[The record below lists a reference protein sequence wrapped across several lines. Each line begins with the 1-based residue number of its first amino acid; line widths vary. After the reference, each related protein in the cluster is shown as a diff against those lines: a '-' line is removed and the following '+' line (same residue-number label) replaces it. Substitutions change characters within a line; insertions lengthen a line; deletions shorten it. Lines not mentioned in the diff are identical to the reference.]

1 MATADVLP
9 ERKVYRV
16 HREKQ
21 LGRILESAGRLFDE
35 RGIDR
40 VTMAEIVGAAGL
52 RPSTLYQYFS
62 SKDDIVWAIVRQTM
76 ERSAQRIQ
84 KSVEAAPGSALERI
98 AALMDSLAEQLLNWP
113 EEVRFMAQFDAL
125 YARNWSAERLLSL
138 EAEIFPKGFTHLTAL
153 IHEGIADGS
162 LRTDLDPKISMHA
175 ALNAVIATQRRLAS
189 LDSRVEAEYGQPVE
203 RLFREATGVI
213 LQGLKAK

>member
-1 MATADVLP
+1 MATAEVLP

-21 LGRILESAGRLFDE
+21 LCRILESAERLFDE

-40 VTMAEIVGAAGL
+40 VTMAEIVSAAGL

-62 SKDDIVWAIVRQTM
+62 SKDDIVWALVRQTM
-76 ERSAQRIQ
+76 ERSALRIQ
-84 KSVEAAPGSALERI
+84 STVEKAHGLALDRISALMEG
-98 AALMDSLAEQLLNWP
+98 LTEQLVKWP

-125 YARNWSAERLLSL
+125 YARDWSAERLLSP
-138 EAEIFPKGFTHLTAL
+138 EAELFPDGFTHLTTL

-162 LRTDLDPKISMHA
+162 LRADLDPQISMHA
-175 ALNAVIATQRRLAS
+175 ALNAAVATQRRLAS
-189 LDSRVEAEYGQPVE
+189 LGSRVEAEYGQPVE
-203 RLFREATGVI
+203 RLFREATRVI
-213 LQGLKAK
+213 LQGLSAQ